1 MSEKHSENPTLEA
14 VALVAEGITRA
25 VIFACAFVLVAHVA
39 AKLSGS
45 V

>member
-1 MSEKHSENPTLEA
+1 MWEKHSENPILEV

-25 VIFACAFVLVAHVA
+25 AIFACAFVLVAQLT
-39 AKLSGS
+39 AKFLGS